1 MPHFPK
7 PFFRSSR
14 GLWYVQIQ
22 GTQINLGPDREGAFR
37 RYHEL
42 MGKPKAQPVADDAVV
57 VILDAFLDWTQKNR
71 AKASFDWYKERLT
84 TFARSLPDGLTVVG
98 LRPFHVQQF
107 LDAKT
112 KWSSGSKRGAVIA
125 IKRAFNWAEKLG
137 YIECNP
143 LRHVERPP
151 AGRREQIVTL
161 AEHQRIL
168 GFSRDEAFRELL
180 VAAWETGARPQE
192 LLRVEAR
199 HVDLKNARWVFPKNE
214 AKGKRHIRV
223 IYLNDSMIQ
232 MTKRLM
238 LKSPDG
244 PLFRNSQGNPWKP
257 MAINCRFVEI
267 RARMGKQAM
276 REKGIEVD
284 EAHVAEFAKSLRPE
298 RRANGK
304 LIKKTR
310 SELMMEARDKL
321 RRRTASAHAPK
332 YCLYTWRHSFATRLL
347 EAGVD
352 AMIVATL
359 LGHVDTTMLGK
370 VYSHVA
376 QNPAFLREVI
386 QKAAS

>member
-7 PFFRSSR
+7 PFFRPSR
-14 GLWYVQIQ
+14 GLWYVQVEGKQ
-22 GTQINLGPDREGAFR
+22 VNLGPDREAAFR

-42 MGKPKAQPVADDAVV
+42 MGKPKAQPATGDAVV
-57 VILDAFLDWTQKNR
+57 VILDTFLEWTRKNR
-71 AKASFDWYKERLT
+71 AETSFDWYQKRLT
-84 TFARSLPDGLTVVG
+84 AFARSLPDGLTVNA

-107 LDAKT
+107 LDAKAT
-112 KWSSGSKRGAVIA
+112 WSNSTKRGTVIA
-125 IKRAFNWAEKLG
+125 IKRAFNWAEKIG
-137 YIECNP
+137 HIDRNP

-151 AGRREQIVTL
+151 AGRREKIVTP
-161 AEHQRIL
+161 AEHQKIL
-168 GFSRDEAFRELL
+168 GLARDEAFRELL
-180 VAAWETGARPQE
+180 DAAWETGARPQE

-199 HVDLKNARWVFPKNE
+199 HVELKNARWVFPKNE
-214 AKGKRHIRV
+214 AKGKRHVRV
-223 IYLNDSMIQ
+223 IYLNDRMMQ

-238 LKSPDG
+238 LKSPQG

-257 MAINCRFVEI
+257 MAVNCRFVEI

-276 REKGIEVD
+276 REKGIEID
-284 EAHVAEFAKSLRPE
+284 ETDVVEFAKSLRPE
-298 RRANGK
+298 KRAHGR
-304 LIKKTR
+304 LVKKTQ

-321 RRRTASAHAPK
+321 RRKTASAHAPK